1 MTGWVFQFL
10 SSGLEFLAPKGTGT
24 VFQGVSLLPNFRFI
38 TGRFSF
44 FEPFE
49 AFLISLIVMEIIIGR
64 FLWIFRPIVT
74 TDSVLS

>member
-1 MTGWVFQFL
+1 VTGWVFQFL

-49 AFLISLIVMEIIIGR
+49 AFLIS
-64 FLWIFRPIVT
+64 
-74 TDSVLS
+74 